1 MIGRLAASQRTA
13 LWAASGAAFAVL
25 TLPAGLIEVAT
36 TASGISEVLPA
47 AAPPLGTSARL
58 LLAGFAGVMA
68 AGVALV
74 VYRQGAWAKGEET
87 MGFAL
92 SRLTSLAK
100 RRIAKAEPLVSDM
113 PVLRRADA
121 HPDAPARRPI
131 FANSDFGGTG
141 MFSEMPAT
149 SDEITSQADAPF
161 AEAGERAAE
170 AVVET
175 DEQLPLNESFAVDAQ
190 VDPTPHL
197 PLESA
202 AHDDVPS
209 GFAPLAAPVPPPG
222 IDAQPAALPREPRPP
237 LDGLTIAQ
245 LAARFEH
252 GLSRRAAA
260 PARSFEALPVQII
273 PVQPEVE
280 AGAAPRVIAD
290 IPPVPPV
297 SVKPDVDTDV
307 DEALRVA
314 LGTLQRMSA
323 R

>member
-1 MIGRLAASQRTA
+1 MIGRLAASRRTA

-25 TLPAGLIEVAT
+25 TVPAGLIEMAT
-36 TASGISEVLPA
+36 TASGVSEVLPG
-47 AAPPLGTSARL
+47 AAPPLGLFARL

-68 AGVALV
+68 AGATLAFR
-74 VYRQGAWAKGEET
+74 RQGMPAKGEEK
-87 MGFAL
+87 MAFAL
-92 SRLTSLAK
+92 SRLTGLAK
-100 RRIAKAEPLVSDM
+100 RRAGKPEPLASDM

-141 MFSEMPAT
+141 MFAEMPAT
-149 SDEITSQADAPF
+149 SEAIASDVDAAFVEASEQAP
-161 AEAGERAAE
+161 EAIVE
-170 AVVET
+170 A
-175 DEQLPLNESFAVDAQ
+175 DEQLPLSDSFAVDAP

-197 PLESA
+197 PLDSV
-202 AHDDVPS
+202 AHDDSPS

-245 LAARFEH
+245 LAERFEH

-260 PARSFEALPVQII
+260 APARAFEAPPVQII
-273 PVQPEVE
+273 PVSET
-280 AGAAPRVIAD
+280 AAAPRVIAD
-290 IPPVPPV
+290 IPPVPSV